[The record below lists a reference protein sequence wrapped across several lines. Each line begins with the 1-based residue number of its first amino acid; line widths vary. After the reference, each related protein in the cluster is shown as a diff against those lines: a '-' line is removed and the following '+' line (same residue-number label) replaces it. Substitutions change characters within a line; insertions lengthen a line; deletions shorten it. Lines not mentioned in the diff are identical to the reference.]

1 MAWWP
6 EMCPRCPWQLVSTD
20 EAPDT
25 PTVYDSNERLSSP
38 VHISSPS
45 SPCFRTLIGCASL
58 CYHEKC
64 KEDCRS
70 EENEER
76 KTCEM
81 LNWKLWQLC
90 RWYFSLGEEFTSNA
104 PMNYLVMKQFQ
115 ASINLCSWCR
125 FINCVKQFSVAWS
138 EHGWCRTQINSKVFR
153 SSFTFLRFRNLNC
166 FHFKVLAEGKRTCVP
181 LNYALRSQQS
191 IRTQIL
197 ISGPFFLSNHL
208 KSEPGEVIDCNL
220 WHVYK
225 SFALSA
231 KSDESFHTPLVLRLV
246 RP

>member
-6 EMCPRCPWQLVSTD
+6 EMCPRSSVATCISL
-20 EAPDT
+20 
-25 PTVYDSNERLSSP
+25 SNRLSMTQMNAFRRLQSS
-38 VHISSPS
+38 VHIPS

-70 EENEER
+70 GENERR

-125 FINCVKQFSVAWS
+125 FINCVKQFSVAWKRAD
-138 EHGWCRTQINSKVFR
+138 WCRTQINRKVFR

-166 FHFKVLAEGKRTCVP
+166 CHFKGEANMCSFERRIEESTVDTSCAPNT
-181 LNYALRSQQS
+181 NINFRS
-191 IRTQIL
+191 IL
-197 ISGPFFLSNHL
+197 L
-208 KSEPGEVIDCNL
+208 E
-220 WHVYK
+220 
-225 SFALSA
+225 
-231 KSDESFHTPLVLRLV
+231 
-246 RP
+246 